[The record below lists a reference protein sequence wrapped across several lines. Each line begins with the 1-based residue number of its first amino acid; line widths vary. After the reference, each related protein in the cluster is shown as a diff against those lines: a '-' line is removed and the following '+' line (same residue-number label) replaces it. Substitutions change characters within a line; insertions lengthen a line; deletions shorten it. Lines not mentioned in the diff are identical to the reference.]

1 MGLARVFRAGMWL
14 YVSQLI
20 YYVSGFIYWLIVGA
34 LVGPGVLGEA
44 SAAIGTAMTFAGLAG
59 LGLGRAAARF
69 IGAGDLGTAAW
80 ALRLLPLLSAIGGA
94 SALIAVS
101 LMGMPPSMA
110 IVAALTAAL
119 SLSANVLSGFARGML
134 ETRPVALG
142 TALGHVAKVVV
153 GALLVTAGLGALGV
167 AAGYMAR
174 HLVALAVLAVF
185 AASSLKLGGGGSLR
199 ELLAAG
205 LAGYLPGLV
214 RTLGNWLGV
223 IVLYGGV
230 GAVETGLFYVAS
242 TLAGV
247 VAGVPTAVLSLMMPY
262 LSGLKSGR
270 GEAAEKALRLSL
282 AAAMPL
288 AAVLIAYPEMPLML
302 LRREYLEA
310 APILRLLLAPLP
322 LATYNMVVGSLL
334 YASAMY
340 RLVAIR
346 GVVTN
351 LVSTLLYYPLAL
363 SMDGIGVAI
372 ARVAGV
378 LVNFTLSILFGA
390 KAGFKPSPK
399 RLALTCAA
407 PLAPSL
413 ALAMLGAPAWIGV
426 PVAIALSVIAYAR
439 LGVVRREELRAVYRT
454 LPTPLATRLYP
465 LLRPLVEAI
474 YD

>member
-1 MGLARVFRAGMWL
+1 
-14 YVSQLI
+14 
-20 YYVSGFIYWLIVGA
+20 
-34 LVGPGVLGEA
+34 
-44 SAAIGTAMTFAGLAG
+44 
-59 LGLGRAAARF
+59 
-69 IGAGDLGTAAW
+69 
-80 ALRLLPLLSAIGGA
+80 
-94 SALIAVS
+94 
-101 LMGMPPSMA
+101 
-110 IVAALTAAL
+110 
-119 SLSANVLSGFARGML
+119 
-134 ETRPVALG
+134 
-142 TALGHVAKVVV
+142 
-153 GALLVTAGLGALGV
+153 
-167 AAGYMAR
+167 MAR

-205 LAGYLPGLV
+205 LAGYLPSLV
-214 RTLGNWLGV
+214 GTLGNWLGV

-247 VAGVPTAVLSLMMPY
+247 VAGIPTAVLSLMMPY

-372 ARVAGV
+372 ARVAGA

-390 KAGFKPSPK
+390 KVGFKPSPK

-413 ALAMLGAPAWIGV
+413 ALAMLGAPAWIGA